1 MLDIKMIREAPE
13 TVKENLRKRFEDE
26 SIVDEI
32 LKYDTLWREKL
43 KEIENLRHLRNK
55 RSREIGQKLKR
66 GEDVT
71 YLKEEMKKINLKIRE
86 IEEEVEEYKKRRDT
100 LLFRLPNLLDKDT
113 PICEGEEN
121 SPVIR
126 TWGKALVLK
135 ENVEEFKKWAGNM
148 EYEIMEKGR
157 MSHVDILERY
167 NLGDIARAGKVA
179 GARFYYLKNQLVL
192 LELALIRFALDIM
205 IEKGYT
211 PVSPPLMLRRE
222 VLEGVTDFSTFEE
235 MIYKIEGENLYM
247 IATAEHPLVGMYMN
261 EILEEK
267 ELPLKYVG
275 ISPCFRKEAG
285 AHGRDTKGI
294 FRVHNFYKVE
304 QVILCTPED
313 SPRFMEELIGNAED
327 IMRRLELPYRIIN
340 ICSGELGAVAA
351 KKYDIEVWMPAQQ
364 RFREVVSC
372 SNCLDYQA
380 RRLKIRYRTKDGN
393 RYLHTLNSTALATTR
408 TMVAIIENFQ
418 TEDGIEIPEAL
429 RSYTGFDFISFKK

>member
-1 MLDIKMIREAPE
+1 
-13 TVKENLRKRFEDE
+13 
-26 SIVDEI
+26 
-32 LKYDTLWREKL
+32 
-43 KEIENLRHLRNK
+43 
-55 RSREIGQKLKR
+55 
-66 GEDVT
+66 
-71 YLKEEMKKINLKIRE
+71 
-86 IEEEVEEYKKRRDT
+86 
-100 LLFRLPNLLDKDT
+100 
-113 PICEGEEN
+113 
-121 SPVIR
+121 
-126 TWGKALVLK
+126 
-135 ENVEEFKKWAGNM
+135 
-148 EYEIMEKGR
+148 
-157 MSHVDILERY
+157 
-167 NLGDIARAGKVA
+167 
-179 GARFYYLKNQLVL
+179 
-192 LELALIRFALDIM
+192 
-205 IEKGYT
+205 
-211 PVSPPLMLRRE
+211 MLRRE